1 MVRTFSV
8 VDARNGF
15 WYVVVVEKSS
25 NLTTFSRPQGKSQR
39 AEGVLL
45 AYHLAQGLMEEALKG
60 FYAFQPIH
68 DDILIYGCGDNS
80 KET

>member
-1 MVRTFSV
+1 MARTFSV

-39 AEGVLL
+39 AFGISLGPGTNGRSIERIICFP
-45 AYHLAQGLMEEALKG
+45 AY
-60 FYAFQPIH
+60 P
-68 DDILIYGCGDNS
+68 
-80 KET
+80 